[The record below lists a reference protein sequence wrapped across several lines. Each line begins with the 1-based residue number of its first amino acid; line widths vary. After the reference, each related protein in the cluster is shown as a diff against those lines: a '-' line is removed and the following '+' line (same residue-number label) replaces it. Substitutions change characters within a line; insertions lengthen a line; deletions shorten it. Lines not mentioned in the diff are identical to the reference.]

1 MSYPEINEA
10 VRILREGGVILYP
23 TDTVWGLGCDA
34 TCPEAVEKIFKIKQR
49 EDAKSLITLMNGS
62 DMLCRYIR
70 QVPEIAWS
78 LIEVNDQPM
87 TLIYPGATGVA
98 PGVVAEDGTL
108 AVRIPQHEFCL
119 QLVTRLQKPLIS
131 TSANRSGEKT
141 PARFAEISKEM
152 IEAVDWVA
160 PAKYEQG
167 ATGKPS
173 SLMKLGLGGEI
184 QIIRP

>member
-1 MSYPEINEA
+1 MNYPEINDA
-10 VRILREGGVILYP
+10 IRVLRDGGIILYP

-34 TCPEAVEKIFKIKQR
+34 TCPEAVEKIFRIKQR
-49 EDAKSLITLMNGS
+49 EDAKSLITLVNGS
-62 DMLCRYIR
+62 DMLCRYVR

-87 TLIYPGATGVA
+87 TLVYPGAQGLA
-98 PGVVAEDGTL
+98 PKVVAEDGT
-108 AVRIPQHEFCL
+108 AAIRIPQYDFCL
-119 QLVTRLQKPLIS
+119 QLITRLQKPLIS
-131 TSANRSGEKT
+131 TSANRSGGST
-141 PARFAEISKEM
+141 PARFAEISAE
-152 IEAVDWVA
+152 IRETVDWIA
-160 PAKYEQG
+160 PQQYEQG

>member
-1 MSYPEINEA
+1 MNYPEINDA
-10 VRILREGGVILYP
+10 IRVLRDGGIILYP

-34 TCPEAVEKIFKIKQR
+34 TCPEAVEKIFRIKQR
-49 EDAKSLITLMNGS
+49 EDAKSLITLVNGS
-62 DMLCRYIR
+62 DMLCRYVR

-87 TLIYPGATGVA
+87 TLVYPGAQGLA
-98 PGVVAEDGTL
+98 PKVVAEDGT
-108 AVRIPQHEFCL
+108 AAIRIPQHDFCL
-119 QLVTRLQKPLIS
+119 QLITRLQKPLIS
-131 TSANRSGEKT
+131 TSANRSGGST
-141 PARFAEISKEM
+141 PARFAEISAE
-152 IEAVDWVA
+152 IREAVDWIA
-160 PAKYEQG
+160 PQQYEQS